1 MIEKLSEC
9 AKVEMDKGIENI
21 DTKEMG
27 EVADMIKDLAEA
39 EYYAKIS
46 KAMDESEYGEDYD
59 YMGAYDEH
67 DRKGYR
73 GQPRDSMGRFTSR
86 GGRRGGRMGFEMMPM
101 DDYQDEED
109 YWRHVD
115 MMKGRMFF
123 PEARYD
129 NGMQWSSNDGGRRY
143 VSQGDSQGGSTQ
155 SQGSSDGGMRGTTS
169 SSRYGYSHD
178 EYMKEKQMHSGQ
190 DEVSK
195 KKRMDKLEEYMDDL
209 GEMAKDMVRDMSP
222 EEKQMWKAKLNK
234 LINM

>member
-1 MIEKLSEC
+1 MVEKLTEC
-9 AKVEMDKGIENI
+9 ANHEFDEKGVKEI
-21 DTKEMG
+21 DTEEMSK
-27 EVADMIKDLAEA
+27 VAEMIKELCEA
-39 EYYAKIS
+39 EYYATIT
-46 KAMDESEYGEDYD
+46 KAMEESEYGEDYD
-59 YMGAYDEH
+59 ISGPLEE
-67 DRKGYR
+67 RKYYR
-73 GQPRDSMGRFTSR
+73 GQRRDSRGRFMSGKR
-86 GGRRGGRMGFEMMPM
+86 GRGSRMGFEMMPM
-101 DDYQDEED
+101 DDYQDDED

-129 NGMQWSSNDGGRRY
+129 NDMQWSSNDGGRRY
-143 VSQGDSQGGSTQ
+143 A
-155 SQGSSDGGMRGTTS
+155 SQGSSQDGSTQGSNDGGMRGTT

-190 DEVSK
+190 DEMSK

-209 GEMAKDMVRDMSP
+209 GVMAKDMVRDMSP